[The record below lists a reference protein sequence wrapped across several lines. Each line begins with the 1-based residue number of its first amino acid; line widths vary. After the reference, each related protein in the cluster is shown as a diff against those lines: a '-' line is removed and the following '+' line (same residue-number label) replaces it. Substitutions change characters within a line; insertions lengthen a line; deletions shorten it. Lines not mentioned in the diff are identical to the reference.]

1 MSSKRG
7 ILYVGG
13 DDSNH
18 AGTTKGEIIVGTF
31 SFLKE
36 DSLVQN
42 FENRRNYQKTLRWL
56 ENPLRDYRSTALV
69 LEKYRHSSQNLV
81 EIIPKLT
88 EKYIIHK
95 RLNLE
100 QINIYLDG
108 RLDRGSREQIRNFF
122 REKLG
127 IEKVVVDNFLKK
139 NKNKNGRME
148 KHPFCPPLVYYADVI
163 ANNLNT
169 LHSYLELTKSEKFMV
184 LK

>member
-18 AGTTKGEIIVGTF
+18 AGTAKGEIMVGTF

-36 DSLVQN
+36 DSIVQN
-42 FENRRNYQKTLRWL
+42 FKNRRDYQKTLRWL
-56 ENPLRDYRSTALV
+56 ENPSRDYRLTALV

-88 EKYIIHK
+88 EKYI
-95 RLNLE
+95 LNKKLNIE

-108 RLDRGSREQIRNFF
+108 RLNRGSRNQIRNFF
-122 REKLG
+122 RERLG

-139 NKNKNGRME
+139 NKNKNGKVE
-148 KHPFCPPLVYYADVI
+148 KHPFCPPLVYHADVL
-163 ANNLNT
+163 ANHLNT
-169 LHSYLELTKSEKFMV
+169 LPSYLELTKSNKFMV
-184 LK
+184 IK